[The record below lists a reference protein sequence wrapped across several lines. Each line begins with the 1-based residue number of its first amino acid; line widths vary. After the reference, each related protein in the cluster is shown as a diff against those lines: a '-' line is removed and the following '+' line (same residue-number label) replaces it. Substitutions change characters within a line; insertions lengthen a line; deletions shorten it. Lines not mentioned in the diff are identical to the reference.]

1 MLMAYGSARFY
12 FYKDTFYGRPRRS
25 SIAFYTCVRGS
36 DSHGNQVEYQ
46 VRVRRRTCASMV
58 HVHARVL
65 EYSS

>member
-1 MLMAYGSARFY
+1 MLMAARGFI
-12 FYKDTFYGRPRRS
+12 YKDAFYGRPRRS
-25 SIAFYTCVRGS
+25 SIAFYTYVRGS

-46 VRVRRRTCASMV
+46 VCVRRRTCASMV